1 MNEETAEME
10 SSNLLPVEPWLE
22 LLWEHHGS
30 DLLLAGGS
38 PPRVR
43 IDGSLIPVPGAAV
56 LSGNRI
62 DEFVRSLLNPD
73 LIEVFDESRDVDFG
87 VSWKDRARLRC
98 SAFTQKGETALA
110 MRMIPDRIPNFEELG
125 LPETVIEI
133 SNLSQGFVLLVGP
146 TGSGKSTTLAAMI
159 DRINETRSANILT
172 IEDPI
177 EYIHFH
183 KRSAVLQREI
193 GLDSPSFARAL
204 RAALR
209 EDPDVLLIGEM
220 RDTES
225 MQIALTLAE
234 TGHLVFATLHTNDA
248 TQTIDRVI
256 NAFPAERQDMIRMQM
271 AASFAAVVS
280 QRLVPRIGGGRV
292 AAFEILLAT
301 NSVRHL
307 IREGR
312 SDQLQNI
319 LRTSQKVGMQTLE
332 SCLVELVR
340 SGTVSLESARTVS
353 SRPDEIDRGL
363 EQYGEARV

>member
-1 MNEETAEME
+1 MDTA
-10 SSNLLPVEPWLE
+10 NLLPVEPWLE
-22 LLWEHHGS
+22 MLWEQNGS
-30 DLLLAGGS
+30 DLLLVGGS
-38 PPRVR
+38 APRVR
-43 IDGSLIPVPGAAV
+43 IDGALFPIPGAAI
-56 LSGNRI
+56 LSGKRI
-62 DEFVRSLLNPD
+62 DEFVRSLLNAD
-73 LIEVFDESRDVDFG
+73 LIDIFEENRDVDFG

-110 MRMIPDRIPNFEELG
+110 MRMIPDRVPDFEELG
-125 LPETVIEI
+125 FPQLVVDIA
-133 SNLSQGFVLLVGP
+133 NLHQGFVLVVGP
-146 TGSGKSTTLAAMI
+146 TGSGKSTTLAAII
-159 DRINETRSANILT
+159 DRINATRSVNILT

-177 EYIHFH
+177 EYMHFH
-183 KRSAVLQREI
+183 KQSAVLQREI
-193 GLDSPSFARAL
+193 GLDSPSFDRAL
-204 RAALR
+204 RSALR

-256 NAFPAERQDMIRMQM
+256 NAFPPGRQEMVRMQM
-271 AASFAAVVS
+271 AASFAAVIS

-292 AAFEILLAT
+292 AAFEILVAT
-301 NSVRHL
+301 GSVRHL

-319 LRTSQKVGMQTLE
+319 LRTNQKAGMLTLE
-332 SCLVELVR
+332 QSLVQLVLD
-340 SGTVSLESARTVS
+340 GVVSLDNARSHS

-363 EQYGEARV
+363 EQFGGARQ

>member
-1 MNEETAEME
+1 ME
-10 SSNLLPVEPWLE
+10 SSSLLPVEPWLQM
-22 LLWEHHGS
+22 LYDQNGS

-38 PPRVR
+38 EPRVR
-43 IDGSLIPVPGAAV
+43 IDGVLAPVPGAAV
-56 LSGNRI
+56 LSGRKI

-73 LIEVFDESRDVDFG
+73 LLEVFEESRDVDFG
-87 VSWKDRARLRC
+87 LSWAGKARLRC

-110 MRMIPDRIPNFEELG
+110 MRMIPDRVPNFVELG
-125 LPETVIEI
+125 LPDTVTA
-133 SNLSQGFVLLVGP
+133 LAQLGQGFVLVVGP
-146 TGSGKSTTLAAMI
+146 TGSGKSTTLASLI
-159 DRINETRSANILT
+159 DRINETRSVNILT

-177 EYIHFH
+177 EYMHFH
-183 KRSAVLQREI
+183 KRAAVLQREI
-193 GLDSPSFARAL
+193 GIDSPSFDRAL
-204 RAALR
+204 RSALR

-256 NAFPAERQDMIRMQM
+256 NAFPVGRQEMVRMQM
-271 AASFAAVVS
+271 AASFAAVIS

-319 LRTSQKVGMQTLE
+319 LRTNSKVGMQTLE
-332 SCLVELVR
+332 MGLVQMVLRGE
-340 SGTVSLESARTVS
+340 VSLEDARSVS
-353 SRPDEIDRGL
+353 SRPDEVDRGL
-363 EQYGEARV
+363 EQFQGADR

>member
-1 MNEETAEME
+1 MDTA
-10 SSNLLPVEPWLE
+10 NLLPVEPWLE
-22 LLWEHHGS
+22 MLWEHNGS
-30 DLLLAGGS
+30 DLLLVGGS
-38 PPRVR
+38 PPRIR
-43 IDGSLIPVPGAAV
+43 IDGLLVPVPDAATIT
-56 LSGNRI
+56 GRRI

-73 LIEVFDESRDVDFG
+73 LLEVFEEYRDVDFG

-98 SAFTQKGETALA
+98 SAFTQRGETALA
-110 MRMIPDRIPNFEELG
+110 MRMIPDRVPNFDELG
-125 LPETVIEI
+125 VPQTVVDIADFA
-133 SNLSQGFVLLVGP
+133 QGFVLVVGP
-146 TGSGKSTTLAAMI
+146 TGSGKSTTLAAI
-159 DRINETRSANILT
+159 INRVNETRSANILT

-183 KRSAVLQREI
+183 KKSAVLQREI
-193 GLDSPSFARAL
+193 GVDSPSFDRAL
-204 RAALR
+204 RSALR

-256 NAFPAERQDMIRMQM
+256 NAFPPGRQEMVRMQM
-271 AASFAAVVS
+271 AASFAAVIS

-292 AAFEILLAT
+292 AAFELLLAT

-319 LRTSQKVGMQTLE
+319 LRTSQKAGMQTLE
-332 SCLVELVR
+332 SSLISLVQ
-340 SGTVSLESARTVS
+340 SGTVTVESARAVS

-363 EQYGEARV
+363 EQLGGVKP

>member
-1 MNEETAEME
+1 VPDA
-10 SSNLLPVEPWLE
+10 NLLPVEPWLD
-22 LLWEHHGS
+22 LLWQRNGS

-43 IDGSLIPVPGAAV
+43 IDGLLFPVPGAAV
-56 LSGNRI
+56 LSGGRI
-62 DEFVRSLLNPD
+62 DEFVRSLLNMD
-73 LIEVFDESRDVDFG
+73 LIEIFEENRDVDFSL
-87 VSWKDRARLRC
+87 SWAGKARLRC

-110 MRMIPDRIPNFEELG
+110 MRMIPDRPPNFDDLGFPDAVVQLAELG
-125 LPETVIEI
+125 
-133 SNLSQGFVLLVGP
+133 QGFVLVVGP

-159 DRINETRSANILT
+159 DRINDTRSCNILT

-177 EYIHFH
+177 EYLHFH
-183 KRSAVLQREI
+183 KQSAVLQREI
-193 GLDSPSFARAL
+193 GLDSPTFDRAL
-204 RAALR
+204 RSALR

-225 MQIALTLAE
+225 MQIALTMAE

-256 NAFPAERQDMIRMQM
+256 NAFPEGRQEMVRMQM
-271 AASFAAVVS
+271 AASFAGVIS

-312 SDQLQNI
+312 TDQLQNI
-319 LRTSQKVGMQTLE
+319 LRTSQKFGMQTLE
-332 SCLVELVR
+332 MGLIQLILQGVISMD
-340 SGTVSLESARTVS
+340 SARSAS

-363 EQYGEARV
+363 EQIQGVQS

>member
-1 MNEETAEME
+1 LNDT
-10 SSNLLPVEPWLE
+10 NLLPIEPWLE
-22 LLWEHHGS
+22 LLWQKNGS
-30 DLLLAGGS
+30 DLLLVGNS

-43 IDGSLIPVPGAAV
+43 IDGLLFPVPGAA
-56 LSGNRI
+56 LLTGRKI
-62 DEFVRSLLNPD
+62 DEFVRSLFNPD
-73 LIEVFDESRDVDFG
+73 LLEIFEENRDVDFG
-87 VSWKDRARLRC
+87 LSWAGKARLRC

-110 MRMIPDRIPNFEELG
+110 MRMIPDRVPNFEDLG
-125 LPETVIEI
+125 LPETVVDLA
-133 SNLSQGFVLLVGP
+133 NLGQGFVLVVGP

-159 DRINETRSANILT
+159 NRINETRSCNILT

-183 KRSAVLQREI
+183 KQAAVLQREI
-193 GLDSPSFARAL
+193 GLDSPSFDRAL
-204 RAALR
+204 RSALR

-256 NAFPAERQDMIRMQM
+256 NAFPPGRQEMVRMQM
-271 AASFAAVVS
+271 AASFAAVIS

-292 AAFEILLAT
+292 AAFELLLAT
-301 NSVRHL
+301 NSVRNL
-307 IREGR
+307 IREAR
-312 SDQLQNI
+312 TDQLQNI

-332 SCLVELVR
+332 MGLIDLIIA
-340 SGTVSLESARTVS
+340 GQVSLEDARNYS
-353 SRPDEIDRGL
+353 SRPDEVDRGL
-363 EQYGEARV
+363 EQLQGAAH